1 MPKSSTNPSSPHPP
15 VHRYDQRAPL
25 SLNLGRGTIAGIVRT
40 LAFVSLDAILIA
52 FSWKAAKVIVEN
64 VPWLQGVESFQLL
77 ATTPSQV
84 GFLLPILVVTI
95 ATIASAGLY
104 GERKGRRQF
113 TRLIKS
119 LTVAQGIVIL
129 IAFLYQPGLFIS
141 RSTFLLA
148 WLFSI
153 LFTIAGRLVA
163 ETTITTLR
171 HKGTFTRPIVL
182 VGTPK
187 DRLIAKIALTLV
199 SKREFKIID
208 QFDLSE
214 SRDRDRWP
222 GILEDIAE
230 QGVGEVFVCSWQ
242 SIQDPIALYWSLKN
256 KGIHLRILPVGL
268 DIPHQSPKMEMI
280 GGLLTIQF
288 HPPTIVGGDFWTKRI
303 FDLLVAGSLLL
314 GLSPLLLFI
323 AILIKLDSPGP
334 IFYKQTRVGL
344 GGRYIK
350 VWKFR
355 TMVTNADELMR
366 KLEAQNESK
375 GGVLFKM
382 KNDPRITKVGRV
394 LRRYSLDELPQL
406 INVLLGQMSLVG
418 PRPLPLRDVEKF
430 AEHHHYR
437 HNVLPGITGLWQV
450 SGRSD
455 TDFEYAFK
463 LDMTYI
469 QNWSLALDFQIL
481 IQTVKVVFGSRGAY

>member
-1 MPKSSTNPSSPHPP
+1 MPNSTRSSSPPN
-15 VHRYDQRAPL
+15 VHRHDQRAPL
-25 SLNLGRGTIAGIVRT
+25 SLNIGRGTIAGIVRT
-40 LAFVSLDAILIA
+40 LAFVSLDAVLIA
-52 FSWKAAKVIVEN
+52 LSWKTAKTIVDS
-64 VPWLQGVESFQLL
+64 VSWLQSVESFQLL
-77 ATTPSQV
+77 ASTPSQP
-84 GFLLPILVVTI
+84 GLLLPILAITI
-95 ATIASAGLY
+95 ATIASSGLY

-113 TRLIKS
+113 TRLLKS
-119 LTVAQGIVIL
+119 LTVAQGIIVL
-129 IAFLYQPGLFIS
+129 VAFLYEPGLFVS

-153 LFTIAGRLVA
+153 FFTVAGRLVA
-163 ETTITTLR
+163 ETIITTLR
-171 HKGTFTRPIVL
+171 HRGAVTRPIVL

-187 DRLIAKIALTLV
+187 DRLIAKISLTLV
-199 SKREFKIID
+199 SKREFKIIG
-208 QFDLSE
+208 QLDLSE
-214 SRDRDRWP
+214 RHNRDRWP
-222 GILEDIAE
+222 EILEEISQ

-242 SIQDPIALYWSLKN
+242 SIEDPIALYWSLKN
-256 KGIHLRILPVGL
+256 RGIHLRILPVGL

-288 HPPTIVGGDFWTKRI
+288 HPPAIVGGDFWTKRI
-303 FDLLVAGSLLL
+303 FDLMVASSLLL
-314 GLSPLLLFI
+314 GLSPLLLFM
-323 AILIKLDSPGP
+323 AVLIKLDSPGP
-334 IFYKQTRVGL
+334 VFYKQTRVGL
-344 GGRYIK
+344 RGRHIK

-355 TMVTNADELMR
+355 TMVTNADELMK

-418 PRPLPLRDVEKF
+418 PRPLPLRDVDKF
-430 AEHHHYR
+430 ADHHHYR

-481 IQTVKVVFGSRGAY
+481 VQTVKVVFGSRGAY